1 MEAIKGDFLATVPI
15 RELHARA
22 AELAPTEKF
31 VSEVVEHNVY
41 FLHTQFRK
49 KWNRLKMIPSLI

>member
-1 MEAIKGDFLATVPI
+1 MESIKGDFLATVPI
-15 RELHARA
+15 REVHARA

-41 FLHTQFRK
+41 FLHTKFREIQK
-49 KWNRLKMIPSLI
+49 NWCQH